1 MRNLRKG
8 ISPVIATVIIVA
20 VAIAIAVAVAFWITG
35 IVGLYTRYEKLEII
49 NAYAD
54 WNDTDGTWI
63 IVLQVRNAGS
73 SDATIDEIFINGRPH
88 DAWPSIYDNNENKS
102 IAYVYE
108 KVALTAR
115 DLIINTSDNGWEK
128 TLKNGAYINVSN
140 IKALGTENK
149 NATLTISNSIV
160 SLSSFDFKNGVPL
173 KAGEDMTLVILIPG
187 PGNPYG
193 GPADF
198 KHGSSIEVKIHTAA
212 GKEYPK

>member
-1 MRNLRKG
+1 MRSLRKG

-35 IVGLYTRYEKLEII
+35 IVGLFTRYEKLEIV

-63 IVLQVRNAGS
+63 VVLQVRNAGS

-88 DAWPSIYDNNENKS
+88 DAWASIYDNSQNKS
-102 IAYVYE
+102 IAYIYA
-108 KVALTAR
+108 KVAPTANS
-115 DLIINTSDNGWEK
+115 LVNATAKGY
-128 TLKNGAYINVSN
+128 LNGAYIDASAKWN
-140 IKALGTENK
+140 I
-149 NATLTISNSIV
+149 TISRSIGGTTTKF
-160 SLSSFDFKNGVPL
+160 SSFDFTNGVPL
-173 KAGEDMTLVILIPG
+173 KAGGDMTIVILIPG

-193 GPADF
+193 AHVDF

-212 GKEYPK
+212 GKEYPKEIVLP